1 MVTGIAG
8 LKRKKSCTLL
18 SEREIISNGL
28 SYPRKGPHSDE
39 GTNSMPK
46 ALQRKKIVCMFITK
60 NRLGLFDTQE
70 YVFEITL

>member
-39 GTNSMPK
+39 GTNSTLK
-46 ALQRKKIVCMFITK
+46 ALQRK
-60 NRLGLFDTQE
+60 NRMNVYYQK
-70 YVFEITL
+70 